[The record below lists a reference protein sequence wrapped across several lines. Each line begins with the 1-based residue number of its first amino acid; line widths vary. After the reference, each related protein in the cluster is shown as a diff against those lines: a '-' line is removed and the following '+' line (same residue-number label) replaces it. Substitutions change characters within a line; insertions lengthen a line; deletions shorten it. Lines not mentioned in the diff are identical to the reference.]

1 MSDNYFVKFSKPFL
15 DALSETFEMMVQT
28 KISAHSPKIKTNNVA
43 HGDITALIGMNGKV
57 ERDGQ
62 EKDFKGLMAISWP
75 EDMYVKLAGRMLFEE
90 YTEYCEDIAD
100 SGAEICNIVMGNA
113 KNGLTPLGY
122 KIDMATPSTV
132 RGKNHEIK
140 YPAKTTVVEITL
152 SCDLGDFSLEL
163 CYQEHAI
170 NS

>member
-1 MSDNYFVKFSKPFL
+1 MAGQNFVKFSKPFL

-28 KISAHSPKIKTNNVA
+28 KIKAHSPSIKTSNVA
-43 HGDITALIGMNGKV
+43 SGDITALIGMNGKV
-57 ERDGQ
+57 ERDG
-62 EKDFKGLMAISWP
+62 EMKDFKGLMAISWP

-90 YTEYCEDIAD
+90 YAEYCEDIAD

-132 RGKNHEIK
+132 RGKAHEIK
-140 YPAKTTVVEITL
+140 YPSKTTVVEIILT
-152 SCDLGDFSLEL
+152 CDLGDFALEL
-163 CYQEHAI
+163 CYQE